1 MRKSELNFFSVV
13 ILFCLYLLRAL
24 SPLFLLT
31 FLRNFYIGSQSIVS
45 KSLSL
50 FSVSFHSI
58 LLLFH
63 GFRIL
68 PTLNIYRILFVQV
81 PVFSVWVLP
90 CLFVFL
96 LCEIL
101 EFLKSKIL
109 LISVEHWMASGNSI
123 GGDLIYFSFIEKVA
137 FHWGLS

>member
-1 MRKSELNFFSVV
+1 MQE
-13 ILFCLYLLRAL
+13 
-24 SPLFLLT
+24 
-31 FLRNFYIGSQSIVS
+31 
-45 KSLSL
+45 
-50 FSVSFHSI
+50 
-58 LLLFH
+58 
-63 GFRIL
+63 L

-109 LISVEHWMASGNSI
+109 LISVEHGMANWKFYRWGPYLLL
-123 GGDLIYFSFIEKVA
+123 DFIEKVA
-137 FHWGLS
+137 FHRGLST